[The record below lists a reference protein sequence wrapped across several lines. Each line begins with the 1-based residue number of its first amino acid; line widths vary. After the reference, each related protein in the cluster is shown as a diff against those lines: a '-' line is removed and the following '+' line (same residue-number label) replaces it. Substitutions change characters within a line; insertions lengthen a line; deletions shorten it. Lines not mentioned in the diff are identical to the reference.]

1 MTTINATKQLNELQ
15 EFIQKREGEQAVLLD
30 VNKVLKKY
38 KLIISTLVEKRLHLK
53 TGKTTKRMTERTKK
67 NIR

>member
-1 MTTINATKQLNELQ
+1 MNFRNSY
-15 EFIQKREGEQAVLLD
+15 KREKENKAVLLD
-30 VNKVLKKY
+30 INKVLKKY
-38 KLIISTLVEKRLHLK
+38 KLIISTKRLHLK

>member
-1 MTTINATKQLNELQ
+1 MNFRNSY
-15 EFIQKREGEQAVLLD
+15 KREKENKAVLLD